1 MATYTCCTGQT
12 ECNHIIT
19 IGYLKSFI
27 GTDIKNAGGV
37 TVYVNTTQPDSYVP
51 TYSELTSGTLIP
63 QFVDGGNGRWHSSID
78 GITVKG
84 TYASNQ
90 NVKQEDLVL
99 TYTRINSFSVSAGK
113 TSFSECADST
123 NVCATYTLTKT
134 IKQMNSS
141 CTVTST
147 TSTNSDTTCKMSF
160 STNCNWLSL
169 STCSSNCVTASAEK
183 NGTWSSSQR
192 SCTVTASL
200 TYKGTNY
207 SDSVTITQRPLTGSY
222 SVYEGR
228 HYTGTV
234 ITDHD
239 ALTQNTCTGA
249 TVTASATAYYYDRYK
264 WKDSCNEVY
273 EYNYDDRYGSE
284 AAGSDS
290 YTFAPV
296 YCPTESQT
304 DSYTM
309 TIIYQ
314 GHSDSITFYQVCYQ
328 ECETCEDYITYGSC
342 NGTASVGECG
352 GEVTV
357 SCEMPATIHHKAW
370 NATGQCVETGTT
382 PTSYTQS
389 IRVIIPENTTQLPQ
403 THPGSEKTEE
413 GGTINY
419 TITQSAGPC
428 GGCGEENSAF
438 TYSDVTVNCSAHTN
452 EEISVPYTCVI
463 TPSVAAC
470 SSTTVTGVS
479 GYTINIPCNTESTIR
494 DYSQGD
500 WTIHQAAGPCCPTG
514 DTFVYSNLT
523 IPCTG
528 TPATSMSANYTQYH
542 LNPDG
547 TTSVI
552 TSANSVSVSAQ
563 ACNPDSNTKT
573 IQTGHSGATLGE
585 ATPTIIQE
593 AGPCCCNCDNLIVC
607 DSYEVGST
615 GALNVQVGYF
625 NADTCVTGLTVT
637 SSENWLRG
645 LSANANGTITG
656 SYDDNPSP
664 NPERTTT
671 VTVTGSDG
679 TRTCTKQYTL
689 KQFATTCETDSCT
702 CYVVSNATGSA
713 NSTATSTS
721 VTWSYTAITW
731 TTASTCVVSSS
742 KTEGTS
748 STTVTFAAATCNDYT
763 KNGSFVWTGHKACIT
778 SGCGSNDITVN
789 WSVAQQR
796 PADCDCDC
804 SALTFSEES
813 LYWTWDLTTPK
824 TVTATSSPSN
834 CVTNMTFGNLNNFT
848 VEGEDDKIIITPNGR
863 NTTNSAITE
872 ILTVSFTS
880 GTHTDCTKVINLSQ
894 AAPPCQSA
902 SCICYAIT
910 NSSTSSTESI
920 TCDSTSVTL
929 SWNYE
934 ERRITSGYDCSVS
947 SQVINTGSESVRVTF
962 SPNTN
967 GTSSVTRNGSY
978 TWNGHNKCGNN
989 SCTSETITIP
999 WSVTLPPC
1007 GCDCSDIRL
1016 TKES

>member
-63 QFVDGGNGRWHSSID
+63 QFVDGGSGNWHSSID

-84 TYASNQ
+84 IYASNQ

-141 CTVTST
+141 CTVTSA
-147 TSTNSDTTCKMSF
+147 TSTDSDTTCKMSF

-169 STCSSNCVTASAEK
+169 STCSSNCVTASAGK
-183 NGTWSSSQR
+183 NGTWSSNQR

-200 TYKGTNY
+200 TYKGSNY
-207 SDSVTITQRPLTGSY
+207 SDSVTITQSPLTGSY

-284 AAGSDS
+284 AAGSSS
-290 YTFAPV
+290 YTFEPV

-309 TIIYQ
+309 TITYQ
-314 GHSDSITFYQVCYQ
+314 GHSDSVTFYQVCSQ
-328 ECETCEDYITYGSC
+328 ECNECKDFTTYGSC
-342 NGTASVGECG
+342 NGTVAVDECG

-370 NATGQCVETGTT
+370 DGTGQCIETGTT

-389 IRVIIPENTTQLPQ
+389 IKVIIPENTTQLPQ
-403 THPGSEKTEE
+403 TYTGSEETEK

-428 GGCGEENSAF
+428 GGCGEEYTTYS
-438 TYSDVTVNCSAHTN
+438 YSDVSVNCSAHTN
-452 EEISVPYTCVI
+452 EQITVSYTA
-463 TPSVAAC
+463 TTTFDVAAC
-470 SSTTVTGVS
+470 APIISYGNSA
-479 GYTINIPCNTESTIR
+479 YTITSIPCNPDNVIK
-494 DYSQGD
+494 DYPQEGF
-500 WTIHQAAGPCCPTG
+500 TIHQAAGPCCPTG
-514 DTFVYSNLT
+514 DTFIYDNLT
-523 IPCTG
+523 IRCTG

-552 TSANSVSVSAQ
+552 TGANSVSVSTQ

-573 IQTGHSGATLGE
+573 IQIGHSGATLGE

-593 AGPCCCNCDNLIVC
+593 AGPCCCSCDDLVVC
-607 DSYEVGST
+607 DSYAVSSPGATNGQVGS
-615 GALNVQVGYF
+615 F
-625 NADTCVTGLTVT
+625 NSDTCVTGLTVT
-637 SSENWLRG
+637 ASMMTPNNWISN
-645 LSANANGTITG
+645 LSANADGTITG
-656 SYDDNPSP
+656 TYGENTSPTNPK
-664 NPERTTT
+664 TAII
-671 VTVTGSDG
+671 TVTGSDG
-679 TRTCTKQYTL
+679 TTTCTKTY
-689 KQFATTCETDSCT
+689 
-702 CYVVSNATGSA
+702 
-713 NSTATSTS
+713 
-721 VTWSYTAITW
+721 
-731 TTASTCVVSSS
+731 
-742 KTEGTS
+742 
-748 STTVTFAAATCNDYT
+748 
-763 KNGSFVWTGHKACIT
+763 
-778 SGCGSNDITVN
+778 
-789 WSVAQQR
+789 R
-796 PADCDCDC
+796 
-804 SALTFSEES
+804 LTQ
-813 LYWTWDLTTPK
+813 LTTILPECNC
-824 TVTATSSPSN
+824 SN
-834 CVTNMTFGNLNNFT
+834 
-848 VEGEDDKIIITPNGR
+848 I
-863 NTTNSAITE
+863 
-872 ILTVSFTS
+872 SF
-880 GTHTDCTKVINLSQ
+880 N
-894 AAPPCQSA
+894 
-902 SCICYAIT
+902 
-910 NSSTSSTESI
+910 
-920 TCDSTSVTL
+920 
-929 SWNYE
+929 
-934 ERRITSGYDCSVS
+934 
-947 SQVINTGSESVRVTF
+947 
-962 SPNTN
+962 
-967 GTSSVTRNGSY
+967 
-978 TWNGHNKCGNN
+978 
-989 SCTSETITIP
+989 
-999 WSVTLPPC
+999 
-1007 GCDCSDIRL
+1007 
-1016 TKES
+1016 KES